1 MTRPYRVRRS
11 CLAVPASSERF
22 IAKAQGLP
30 ADELFL
36 DLEDAVAPS
45 AKAQAR
51 ANAVAALAGDWGGKL
66 VAVRVNDAT
75 TGWAHR
81 DVIDLLSAASGGA
94 ASRAAASRAAASGGA
109 AAAPDVIVL
118 PKVTSPEHVVWLDLL
133 LGQAEQEAGLPVG
146 QTGIE
151 AQIEDASGLA
161 AVNAIAAASPRL
173 EALVFG
179 PADFMASVGIRSLDV
194 GGQPAG
200 YAGGDVYHYA
210 LMRILIAARA
220 RGLQAIDGPYLK
232 VRDTDGF
239 RRSAVSA
246 AALGYDGKW
255 VLHPSQIDAANEVF
269 APAAADFAQAS
280 RIIEAYDRATSVE
293 ARGAVMLGDE
303 MIDEASRKM
312 AQAVVARGRAAGLP
326 AVPALSTSWA
336 TNAPLGVAAD
346 PR

>member
-1 MTRPYRVRRS
+1 VTRPYRVRRS

-75 TGWAHR
+75 TQWAHR
-81 DVIDLLSAASGGA
+81 DVIDLLS
-94 ASRAAASRAAASGGA
+94 AASGGA

-118 PKVTSPEHVVWLDLL
+118 PKVTSPEHVAWLDLL

-200 YAGGDVYHYA
+200 YAGGDVYHYP

-269 APAAADFAQAS
+269 APSQADFAQAS

-326 AVPALSTSWA
+326 ASTPE
-336 TNAPLGVAAD
+336 T
-346 PR
+346 

>member
-1 MTRPYRVRRS
+1 
-11 CLAVPASSERF
+11 VPASSERF

-75 TGWAHR
+75 TQWAHR
-81 DVIDLLSAASGGA
+81 DVIDLLS
-94 ASRAAASRAAASGGA
+94 AASGGA

-118 PKVTSPEHVVWLDLL
+118 PKVTSPEHVAWLDLL

-200 YAGGDVYHYA
+200 YAGGDVYHYP

-269 APAAADFAQAS
+269 APSQADFAQAS

-326 AVPALSTSWA
+326 AGTPDT
-336 TNAPLGVAAD
+336 
-346 PR
+346 